1 MNNEHSESPQ
11 RGTIKSASNEDAQR
25 RLRLRVAAKLM
36 GYLAFAGVA
45 YVFISAIMSGDGEV
59 RSVPSLRVDI
69 SQLQPGQ
76 VQFLTWE
83 GRPVLVYR
91 RSNADI
97 VQLRTV
103 DERLADP
110 DSGSSEQP
118 EFAINDWRSQNPDYF
133 VAIALGTG
141 QGCTVEFMPPDN
153 ETFQGT
159 AWQGGFRDSCGKDR
173 YDLAGR
179 VYDNQY
185 AGENLNVPQYA
196 IDGNTLVLGR

>member
-1 MNNEHSESPQ
+1 MDNEPTETVKPA
-11 RGTIKSASNEDAQR
+11 TIRQTTTEDAQR

-69 SQLQPGQ
+69 AELQEGQ

-83 GRPVLVYR
+83 GRPVLIYR
-91 RSNADI
+91 RSNENV
-97 VQLRTV
+97 VQLRTA

-110 DSGSSEQP
+110 VSSRSEQP
-118 EFAINDWRSQNPDYF
+118 DFAKNDWRSQTPDYF

-141 QGCTVEFMPPDN
+141 KGCTVELMPPAA
-153 ETFQGT
+153 EVFQGV
-159 AWQGGFRDSCGKDR
+159 AWQGGFKDSCGEDR

-185 AGENLNVPQYA
+185 AESNLKVPQYA
-196 IDGNTLVLGR
+196 IDGNTVVLGR